1 MRLQK
6 KAQSKE
12 DAEAKTS
19 VWYHFPVPS
28 GYDAGRIRECI
39 ERRLG
44 NLGYCGPVTIS
55 ACGDLQKTQ
64 ENVLRALSSTGIIL
78 NHSYC
83 ATTHI
88 YADLLAWKRRH
99 PAPVTIMLITSPGDA
114 FPLLKISSQAIEG
127 GPNVVVDYK

>member
-6 KAQSKE
+6 KAESKE

-19 VWYHFPVPS
+19 VWWDMDHFPVPS
-28 GYDAGRIRECI
+28 GCDAGRIRECI

-44 NLGYCGPVTIS
+44 KLGYGGPVTIS
-55 ACGDLQKTQ
+55 ACGDLRKTE

-83 ATTHI
+83 
-88 YADLLAWKRRH
+88 
-99 PAPVTIMLITSPGDA
+99 G
-114 FPLLKISSQAIEG
+114 
-127 GPNVVVDYK
+127 